1 MSLKTLGDNMT
12 DNLVHVAP
20 VHLESSPIQLEL
32 PYEKIRHEALDPFV
46 RNDGSCGVDLCSPI
60 HYTVL
65 SMQQVKICTGLVFEL
80 KAGWTAFLKDK
91 SSVVTRKQLVVEGGV
106 IDPGYRG
113 EIVVILRNMS
123 QQTQFIQPGD
133 FVAQMVNVY
142 TGLTPKLISVS
153 QIRKDTRRGTRG
165 FGGDVGCE
173 NTMENL
179 NTTKKQ

>member
-1 MSLKTLGDNMT
+1 MA

-20 VHLESSPIQLEL
+20 VHLQSFPIQLEL

-46 RNDGSCGVDLCSPI
+46 RNDESCGVDLCSPKF
-60 HYTVL
+60 YAVDPL
-65 SMQQVKICTGLVFEL
+65 QQVKIYTGLIFKF

-91 SSVVTRKQLVVEGGV
+91 SSVVTRKHLVVEGGE

-113 EIVVILRNMS
+113 EIIVVMRNMS

-142 TGLTPKLISVS
+142 TGLTPKLMAVS
-153 QIRKDTRRGTRG
+153 HIENDTRRGTRG

-173 NTMENL
+173 NLMANL
-179 NTTKKQ
+179 SMS